1 MFEKMIT
8 DLIIK
13 MTEFNAGDSL
23 RVQHMI
29 KVYEFAHIIGV
40 NEGLDAKTLKILD
53 IASVMHDIGIR
64 PSEEKY
70 GHCTGKLQEQEGP
83 AYAREMLSHF
93 TDVTEEEKERVCWLI
108 AHHHTYDNID
118 GLDYRILLEA
128 DFLVNAFEDN
138 LEKESIRHF
147 RDKVFETETGIHL
160 LSTMFGV

>member
-13 MTEFNAGDSL
+13 MTEFNAGDPL
-23 RVQHMI
+23 RIQHMI

-40 NEGLDAKTLKILD
+40 KEGLDAKTLKILD

-70 GHCTGKLQEQEGP
+70 GYCTGKLQEQEGP

-108 AHHHTYDNID
+108 AHHHTYD
-118 GLDYRILLEA
+118 
-128 DFLVNAFEDN
+128 
-138 LEKESIRHF
+138 
-147 RDKVFETETGIHL
+147 
-160 LSTMFGV
+160 